1 MAVSEEKLVTREEYS
16 KFQQETNDKLK
27 NVETKVDK
35 HSESLDRIE
44 STVDV
49 ISGSLESITDSIKLG
64 MEAINKRID
73 DNNNNFDNQF
83 SMLKD
88 SFSEREKN
96 MTEKVE
102 NHITSSTKAINDEMS
117 KHTKL
122 VENMAAQI
130 EQHDLALSTRRS
142 DLIKLWIALGTTI
155 ITVITA
161 ISNFLSTI
169 IK

>member
-1 MAVSEEKLVTREEYS
+1 
-16 KFQQETNDKLK
+16 
-27 NVETKVDK
+27 
-35 HSESLDRIE
+35 
-44 STVDV
+44 
-49 ISGSLESITDSIKLG
+49 

-102 NHITSSTKAINDEMS
+102 NHIIGSTKAINDEMS